1 MLNLET
7 VIFIKSLIPV
17 RLTMRV
23 GGYSASG
30 WRSWFQWRSTEMA
43 PKALGGSGIQPC
55 IPSNHFKYFLTY
67 IFHVVRLRGGSDVE
81 GGTPL
86 EIIKVS

>member
-1 MLNLET
+1 M
-7 VIFIKSLIPV
+7 IFLKNLIPV
-17 RLTMRV
+17 RE
-23 GGYSASG
+23 GGYSASEL
-30 WRSWFQWRSTEMA
+30 RSWFQWRSTEMA
-43 PKALGGSGIQPC
+43 PKVLGGSGIQHC
-55 IPSNHFKYFLTY
+55 IPANHFKYS

>member
-7 VIFIKSLIPV
+7 VVFIESPIPV
-17 RLTMRV
+17 RLTMRG

-30 WRSWFQWRSTEMA
+30 WRSWFQWRSTEMDH
-43 PKALGGSGIQPC
+43 KVLGGSGIQHF
-55 IPSNHFKYFLTY
+55 IPANHFKYSIFL
-67 IFHVVRLRGGSDVE
+67 IRLRGGSDVE

>member
-17 RLTMRV
+17 RLTMRG

-30 WRSWFQWRSTEMA
+30 WRSWFQWRSTEMDH
-43 PKALGGSGIQPC
+43 KVLGGSGIQHF
-55 IPSNHFKYFLTY
+55 IPANHFKFS

-86 EIIKVS
+86 EIIKVR